1 MVEQWGAKRGKAAC
15 PAGPTERGWLQ
26 LGAGQEEKE
35 TPALWESRNLVCLAA
50 AT

>member
-1 MVEQWGAKRGKAAC
+1 MEHRGARGGKATC
-15 PAGPTERGWLQ
+15 MAGPAEQGWLQ